1 MPSRVVAGRMVVT
14 AVAAA
19 AVAIAVPAAVSEP
32 GGNAGSAPTQS
43 STAAPWGRTLH
54 EASNDNFAA
63 DHSFAPGALGFD
75 LAEVTSPADLGHLP
89 PGVKALV
96 WLGRCDGATP
106 AFADTVRPYLHSPKV
121 FGYYLLDEPDPNG
134 RWKRMCPAA
143 HLAAESD
150 YLHRHDPGRKTF
162 FLMMNL
168 GMAARP
174 DYTNRG
180 DSYTPGNTHI
190 DLVGID
196 PYPCRSELHGCD
208 LSQIPTF
215 VRAATSIGWP
225 LSALVPVYQA
235 FGGGR
240 WRDDEGAPWLLP
252 TPDQAASMLTLW
264 QRLVPHPAF
273 DQVYSWARSATTW
286 PCPPRRR
293 RFRRCSRSTTP
304 RATTARTGRRP
315 PGPGPDPGPG
325 LSGSRRRRRPPR
337 AAPGAGRCGAGGPS
351 GRPGPGRVSGAGGGR
366 RNRRRGRRRRTA
378 RRPARPRTAARRGR

>member
-273 DQVYSWARSATTW
+273 DQVYSWGSQRDDVALSAA
-286 PCPPRRR
+286 PAALQAV
-293 RFRRCSRSTTP
+293 FAQHNAQGHDSKD
-304 RATTARTGRRP
+304 RAAAAGAS
-315 PGPGPDPGPG
+315 PGPG
-325 LSGSRRRRRPPR
+325 SGAQWVAAATTPAARSTRRRSVRSRRSVR
-337 AAPGAGRCGAGGPS
+337 
-351 GRPGPGRVSGAGGGR
+351 
-366 RNRRRGRRRRTA
+366 
-378 RRPARPRTAARRGR
+378 